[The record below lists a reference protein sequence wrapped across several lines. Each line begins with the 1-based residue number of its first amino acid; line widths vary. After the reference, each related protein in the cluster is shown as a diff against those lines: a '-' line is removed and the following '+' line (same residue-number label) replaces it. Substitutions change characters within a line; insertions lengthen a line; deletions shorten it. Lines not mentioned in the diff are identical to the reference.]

1 MNMSNLSNYNNGN
14 AQFNQSR
21 ISTTSNFNNALLEN
35 KTLNNA
41 NNRKS
46 SVSPLMMNKPNIN

>member
-14 AQFNQSR
+14 GQFNQSR
-21 ISTTSNFNNALLEN
+21 ISMASNFNNALLEN